1 MGGPFMILDYQ
12 GENQLKMY
20 LLIFPCLN
28 ICAVHLELVEDMTTK
43 SFIQAFARFTNM
55 YGIPSTLYSDNATPF
70 VAGGQLLEDI
80 LISSEFQDKFRSRS
94 IRHI

>member
-1 MGGPFMILDYQ
+1 MILDYQ

-20 LLIFPCLN
+20 LLIFTCLN
-28 ICAVHLELVEDMTTK
+28 IRAVHLELVEDMTTK
-43 SFIQAFARFTNM
+43 SFIQAFARFTNI

-80 LISSEFQDKFRSRS
+80 LISSEFQDKFRSCS